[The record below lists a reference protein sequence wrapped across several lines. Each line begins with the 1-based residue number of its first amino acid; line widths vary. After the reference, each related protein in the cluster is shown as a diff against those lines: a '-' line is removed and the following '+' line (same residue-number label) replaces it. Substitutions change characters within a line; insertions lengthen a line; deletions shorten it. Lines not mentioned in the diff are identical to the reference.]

1 MKWGKIV
8 ANVLPF
14 QRTSLLISG
23 IDGYLDKVAEAVLVL
38 EQTLN
43 NYVVQG
49 ADEHLGKRLTQIR
62 EIESRADELRREIAN
77 VMYTQMLMPDTRGD
91 ILTLL
96 EEVDNVLDD
105 CVRLVVGL
113 AIERP
118 EVPKDVYDDTRSIV
132 ANVVKSVEAML
143 EGART
148 YFKDP
153 RAVRNHTQKI
163 SFYEEEATTISL
175 QLGVR
180 VFDSDLPLERKRQL
194 GDWIVSFRSIA
205 SKANDVGDRMAIFAV
220 KRSF

>member
-1 MKWGKIV
+1 MV
-8 ANVLPF
+8 NVLPF

-23 IDGYLDKVAEAVLVL
+23 IDDYLDRVADSMLVL
-38 EQTLN
+38 EQTLMH
-43 NYVVQG
+43 YVDQG
-49 ADEHLGKRLTQIR
+49 ADEHLEQRLKQIR

-96 EEVDNVLDD
+96 DEIDNVLDD

-118 EVPKDVYDDTRSIV
+118 EVPKDVNDDTKIIV
-132 ANVVKSVEAML
+132 ANVVKSVEAMV

-163 SFYEEEATTISL
+163 GFYEEEATTLSL

-194 GDWIVSFRSIA
+194 GDWIVSFRQIA

-220 KRSF
+220 KRSL